1 MSRFDQS
8 TLDTGKT
15 LKRAGIARYVG
26 LSILCHPELR
36 RIGHNARLFDVDGHG
51 DVRLCRQEPLF
62 RDPQGANAAP
72 LDTRRISRLP
82 IQISLRADG
91 ALHIRV
97 PAGVELFVDEQRVER
112 EHSFQAGRLEAGV
125 QLRLG
130 KYVLLKLGMFEQL
143 SSTANPL
150 PELIGQSA
158 VMYRLREELQ
168 RVGDLDIPVLL
179 RGETGVGKELIA
191 SALHRFSQQSQGPYK
206 CVNMAAI
213 PASMAAA
220 ELFGHTRGAFTGA
233 AGAREGYFCAADGG
247 TLFLDEIGQAA
258 LEVQTAL
265 LRVMETSVIQPLGG
279 SQRRVAV
286 RLVAA
291 TDSDLPAA
299 IEAGQFSHALLQRF
313 GYEVHIPAL
322 RERREDIPELFAR
335 FLSIELS
342 AFGQAERAGDDDQ
355 PVLRAAH
362 VQRLMAHPWPGN
374 VRELRNVARRYALQ
388 RGGFGGGGHSGPY
401 GSGTARSDD
410 DLFAALAL
418 PLPLPMATTGQAQS
432 ESDAPDAHATAQP
445 PTKTQTRLK
454 REVKRITDQQ
464 IVEKMSAC
472 DFAIERVAREL
483 NMSRSSLHS
492 RIDAIPNLRKAKDLS
507 GDEIEA
513 ALERHAGDLA
523 SVAHELK
530 VSATGLRLRITSLK
544 LSYLHPGRS

>member
-1 MSRFDQS
+1 M
-8 TLDTGKT
+8 
-15 LKRAGIARYVG
+15 
-26 LSILCHPELR
+26 
-36 RIGHNARLFDVDGHG
+36 
-51 DVRLCRQEPLF
+51 
-62 RDPQGANAAP
+62 
-72 LDTRRISRLP
+72 
-82 IQISLRADG
+82 
-91 ALHIRV
+91 RV
-97 PAGVELFVDEQRVER
+97 PVGVDVFIEEQRIER
-112 EHSFQAGRLEAGV
+112 EYFFPASRLEAGV
-125 QLRLG
+125 QVRLG
-130 KYVLLKLGMFEQL
+130 KYVLLKLGMFEHL
-143 SSTANPL
+143 SSKVNPL

-191 SALHRFSQQSQGPYK
+191 SALHRFSPQHQGPYK
-206 CVNMAAI
+206 SVNMAAI

-220 ELFGHTRGAFTGA
+220 ELFGHARGAFTGA

-322 RERREDIPELFAR
+322 RARRDDIPELFAH
-335 FLSIELS
+335 FLSVELK
-342 AFGQAERAGDDDQ
+342 AFGQTERTSDDDQ

-362 VQRLMAHPWPGN
+362 VQQLMRYHWPGN
-374 VRELRNVARRYALQ
+374 VRELRNFALRYAL
-388 RGGFGGGGHSGPY
+388 RCGGPGPTGGRTSPN
-401 GSGTARSDD
+401 DD

-418 PLPLPMATTGQAQS
+418 PVARAETETGPERERDPTEPSANS
-432 ESDAPDAHATAQP
+432 AAPSS
-445 PTKTQTRLK
+445 PTRTQTRLK
-454 REVKRITDQQ
+454 RELKRVTDQQ
-464 IVEKMSAC
+464 IIEKMSAC
-472 DFAIERVAREL
+472 DFEIERVAREL
-483 NMSRSSLHS
+483 RMSRSSLHS
-492 RIDAIPNLRKAKDLS
+492 RILDIPSLRKAKDLS

-513 ALERHAGDLA
+513 ALERHAGDLV
-523 SVAHELK
+523 SVAQELK
-530 VSATGLRLRITSLK
+530 VSAKGLRLRMTSLK
-544 LSYLHPGRS
+544 LSYRHPGREARNAIKG